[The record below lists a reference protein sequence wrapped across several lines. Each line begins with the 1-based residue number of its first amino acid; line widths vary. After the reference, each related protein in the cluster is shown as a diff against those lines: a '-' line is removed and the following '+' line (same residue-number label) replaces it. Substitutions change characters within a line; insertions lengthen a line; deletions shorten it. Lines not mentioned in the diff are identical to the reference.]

1 MHEIK
6 TRILVADPDPDV
18 SKTLSLYF
26 EAHGHEV
33 KVEQDIRKLVGAA
46 RQWQP
51 HTILV
56 STEFLNADPYQVC
69 SDLLQDTM
77 TAHIPIVLLLHLDD
91 RMARLEALEVG
102 VDDIVTKPLD
112 IEELRLR
119 VEALIRFST
128 VRIGV

>member
-1 MHEIK
+1 MYEIK
-6 TRILVADPDPDV
+6 TRILIADPDPDV
-18 SKTLSLYF
+18 NRMLDLYF
-26 EAHGHEV
+26 ESYGHEV
-33 KVEQDIRKLVGAA
+33 KLEPDISKLVNVA
-46 RQWQP
+46 RHWQP

-56 STEFLNADPYQVC
+56 STEFLDADPYQVC
-69 SDLLQDTM
+69 SDLLHDTM

-102 VDDIVTKPLD
+102 VDDILTKPLD

-128 VRIGV
+128 VRIGA

>member
-18 SKTLSLYF
+18 STTLKLYF

-33 KVEQDIRKLVGAA
+33 KVEQDLYKLVGVA

-56 STEFLNADPYQVC
+56 STEFEDADPYLVC
-69 SDLLQDTM
+69 SDLLQDTL
-77 TAHIPIVLLLHLDD
+77 TAHIPIVLMLHLDD
-91 RMARLEALEVG
+91 RMVRLEALEVG

-128 VRIGV
+128 VRIGA